1 MAQYSID
8 HSCGH
13 TQTQHIYGTNSKGQ
27 RERMADWLAR
37 GLCTDCYEAQR
48 AAEYA
53 EQTAQAKRGTAHL
66 PALTGS
72 DKQIAWAETIRAG
85 AFNRL
90 TKIEKYMQTHTNLSD
105 KDQRHVDD
113 AIEIIADLLSTVDSR
128 FWIGNRDAKFNEHWL
143 AARVAKPN
151 TVASLSN

>member
-13 TQTQHIYGTNSKGQ
+13 TQVHQIYGTNVNGQ
-27 RERMADWLAR
+27 REKKADWFAR
-37 GLCTDCYEAQR
+37 GICIVCYKAQR
-48 AAEYA
+48 AAEHA

-105 KDQRHVDD
+105 KDQSHVDD
-113 AIEIIADLLSTVDSR
+113 AIEIIADLLSTVDSK

-151 TVASLSN
+151 AVASLSN